1 MKPSGDTHRWW
12 GSGPPRLML
21 HLLQGR
27 GEIAVAG
34 RRGNQSVR
42 DLASRVY
49 PDGDTVPWREAK
61 RLIQEKERRA
71 LGVWLERGGLRAYAD
86 VPDDPLPG
94 RLTFLSPFDR
104 LIHDRARAEVVFD
117 FTYRLEMYVPRA
129 KREYGYYVLPILR
142 GDRIV
147 GRPDVAREKRSNAL
161 HVGGIWW

>member
-1 MKPSGDTHRWW
+1 LPLVRARMRFRRANENAWTREFLLTNARLRRQLLRELERNGPMLSRQLSAEMKPSGDTHRWW

-34 RRGNQSVR
+34 RRGNQSVW

-71 LGVWLERGGLRAYAD
+71 LGVWLEAEAFGLMPTYPTTRFRAA
-86 VPDDPLPG
+86 
-94 RLTFLSPFDR
+94 
-104 LIHDRARAEVVFD
+104 
-117 FTYRLEMYVPRA
+117 
-129 KREYGYYVLPILR
+129 
-142 GDRIV
+142 
-147 GRPDVAREKRSNAL
+147 
-161 HVGGIWW
+161 